1 MTKLTDKTLL
11 EIYKT
16 TLGEEQFF
24 TTLFENRLSFYSG
37 LLSTIITAVVLGIF
51 YAQTATEYTALLFG
65 PIVLIFISLSGINAA
80 KRGTTRVYK
89 VLAVRAKLEQALG
102 LTKPQKYRQSDQDIY
117 WNSEP
122 ISDTEHISIRKSYKS
137 SRDFSNGGVNNKGNL
152 LHQTIRFY
160 SFFIFLGIIGE
171 GFIGFKLF
179 LLFQ

>member
-1 MTKLTDKTLL
+1 MTNLTDKTLL
-11 EIYKT
+11 EVYKA

-37 LLSTIITAVVLGIF
+37 LLSTIMTAVVLGIF
-51 YAQTATEYTALLFG
+51 YSQTSTEYIALLFG
-65 PIVLIFISLSGINAA
+65 PIVLIFISMSGINAA

-102 LTKPQKYRQSDQDIY
+102 LTKPQKYRLSDKDIY

-122 ISDTEHISIRKSYKS
+122 IADVDHISIRKSYKNS
-137 SRDFSNGGVNNKGNL
+137 SDFSSGGVNNKGNL

-160 SFFIFLGIIGE
+160 NFFILLGVIGE

-179 LLFQ
+179 QLIQ